1 MKNREIH
8 LLVTFNSD
16 YIRPF
21 RTMLCSLINNNPGES
36 VRVWLLHSAIPP
48 EELQALGDWC
58 AARGAALTPLQ
69 VDRSAFRDA
78 PVSRQYPQE
87 MYYRLLAPR
96 LLPESV
102 KKVLYLDSDILVLNP
117 MRALWDM
124 DLQGHAFAAASH
136 SGVFAVMNGVNR
148 IRLNTDHDYYNSGV
162 MLMDLDKAREIV
174 RPEDVF
180 ACVRDHAAE
189 LVLPDQDV
197 FNFLYG
203 AHTLPLPDAVWNYDA
218 RYYAAYRLRSEGVCD
233 LDWVM
238 QNTVFLHFCGKRK
251 PWASSHASRFAALY
265 KHYMQLASR

>member
-8 LLVTFNSD
+8 LLVTFNSN

-162 MLMDLDKAREIV
+162 MLMGSGQGAGNRPAGGRFCLRAGSRGGACAAGSGRFQLPV
-174 RPEDVF
+174 RRP
-180 ACVRDHAAE
+180 HPAAAGRRVE
-189 LVLPDQDV
+189 LRRPVL
-197 FNFLYG
+197 LR
-203 AHTLPLPDAVWNYDA
+203 LP
-218 RYYAAYRLRSEGVCD
+218 AAQRGRV
-233 LDWVM
+233 
-238 QNTVFLHFCGKRK
+238 
-251 PWASSHASRFAALY
+251 
-265 KHYMQLASR
+265 

>member
-1 MKNREIH
+1 
-8 LLVTFNSD
+8 
-16 YIRPF
+16 
-21 RTMLCSLINNNPGES
+21 MLCSLINNNPGES